1 MSQEFD
7 PKKIIDFTKDYYTL
21 LDLTKEDL
29 PRGNSRQDK
38 IELSEKI
45 EVAFRKKAR
54 KCHPD
59 FGGSK
64 EEFLDI
70 VRARRILEDPIL
82 KKIFDQGYFDEF
94 NVESLEDNEFQI
106 DWNKIG
112 TYRKGTPEDSIGF
125 GLFLNVNEN
134 KNELGLTPAFFP
146 SSNEHNYE
154 WDWQIK
160 DSDAKLVIALVHDE
174 EDVLRLTSSD
184 KIDNS
189 LPFKIYIC
197 IPRAS
202 LYFSRDDDGI
212 SNPHGMTLMN
222 GSINKVSYLDY
233 ELLESTSIEDTHK
246 YIEEQLQKD
255 LEDFRNGNLST
266 KIKKVKNQ
274 SNWMSSEQLKK
285 FDRER
290 LNSVMKFKSF
300 YTADNKNAADFLDK
314 LSD

>member
-7 PKKIIDFTKDYYTL
+7 PKKIIDFTKNYYEL
-21 LDLTKEDL
+21 LELTKEDL
-29 PRGNSRQDK
+29 PTGKSRQDK

-45 EVAFRKKAR
+45 EISFRKRAR

-64 EEFLDI
+64 EAFLDI
-70 VRARRILEDPIL
+70 VRARRILEDPLL
-82 KKIFDQGYFDEF
+82 KKIYDQGYFDEF
-94 NVESLEDNEFQI
+94 NVESLEGEDFKI

-125 GLFLNVNEN
+125 GLFLKINEN
-134 KNELGLTPAFFP
+134 KNNLGIIPAFFP
-146 SSNEHNYE
+146 TSNEHNYE

-160 DSDAKLVIALVHDE
+160 DSNAKLVLALVHDE
-174 EDVLRLTSSD
+174 EDVLRLTSS
-184 KIDNS
+184 KNIENS

-202 LYFSRDDDGI
+202 LYFSREDDAVF
-212 SNPHGMTLMN
+212 NPNGQTLMN

-233 ELLESTSIEDTHK
+233 EFLESTSIDDTYK
-246 YIEEQLQKD
+246 YLSEVLENDLKD
-255 LEDFRNGNLST
+255 FKEGNSSS

-274 SNWMSSEQLKK
+274 SNWMSSEQLRK
-285 FDRER
+285 FDKEK
-290 LNSVMKFKSF
+290 LNSVMKLKSF
-300 YTADNKNAADFLDK
+300 YTDDNKNAADFLDK
-314 LSD
+314 LGD